1 MGKDE
6 EVGFRHSQALLPHTH
21 IPTTYNTD
29 PMLKHLHISNYALIE
44 SLDIDLC
51 DGFSVITGETGAG
64 KSILLGAIGLIT
76 GGRADLTA
84 IQSGKQR
91 CTLEATFDIHGY
103 HLESLFQEEDLDYDP
118 GECII
123 RRELTT
129 NGKSRAFIND
139 TPTTV
144 ATLKRLGNYL
154 IDIHSQ
160 HQNLLLGQ
168 EDFQLSVLDTVAAS
182 PALHRSYSE
191 AYAHWKATSK
201 ALAKASTE
209 LEENRKDED
218 YLRFL
223 VTELADFRPEAG
235 EDDTLRQQCDT
246 LEHAQDIRM
255 AMMQGYGNLS
265 DGDTPVT
272 DTLRQVRNMISS
284 IQPYF
289 PHAVELAERLE
300 SCRIELQ
307 DIADTMESE
316 AEGIECDPEML
327 ERVQSRLNT
336 LYALEQK
343 HHVATSDELATLLAD
358 MQERLS
364 QMDNSDEYL
373 DRLRQEKAAALAKV
387 HDMAKRITGTRT
399 KAAKKVEKAI
409 IAMLKTLGMPNV
421 RFAVDM
427 TPTEPGA
434 NGMDKVAFLFSAN
447 PGADMQNISQV
458 ASGGETARVMLSLKA
473 LLSNVT
479 SLPTIIFDEIDTGVS
494 GHIAESM
501 ARIMQQMGQQGRQVI
516 SITHLP
522 QIAAMGSHHYKVSKD
537 VSDNETRSHITS
549 LTNDERVGEIA
560 NMLSGSNVTPEA
572 VSNARALLGL

>member
-1 MGKDE
+1 
-6 EVGFRHSQALLPHTH
+6 
-21 IPTTYNTD
+21 
-29 PMLKHLHISNYALIE
+29 MLKHLHISNYALIE
-44 SLDIDLC
+44 SLDIDLYE
-51 DGFSVITGETGAG
+51 DFSVITGETGAG

-91 CTLEATFDIHGY
+91 CTIEATFDIHGY
-103 HLESLFQEEDLDYDP
+103 NLEPIFQEEDLDYDP
-118 GECII
+118 SECII
-123 RRELTT
+123 RRELTS

-168 EDFQLSVLDTVAAS
+168 KDFQLSVLDTVAAS
-182 PALHRSYSE
+182 TDLRKTYSE
-191 AYAHWKATSK
+191 AYKHWKNTAKALSK
-201 ALAKASTE
+201 ARAE

-223 VTELADFRPEAG
+223 VSELSDFRPEEG
-235 EDDTLRQQCDT
+235 EDETLRRQCDT

-255 AMMQGYGNLS
+255 ALMQGYGRIS
-265 DGDTPVT
+265 EGDEPIT
-272 DTLRQVRNMISS
+272 DIIRQVRNQISS
-284 IQPYF
+284 IQSYF
-289 PHAVELAERLE
+289 PQSEELAERLE

-316 AEGIECDPEML
+316 AEKIDCDPELL
-327 ERVQSRLNT
+327 ERTQSRLNT
-336 LYALEQK
+336 LYSLEQK
-343 HHVATSDELATLLAD
+343 HHVSTSDELKSLLAE
-358 MQERLS
+358 MQKQLEM
-364 QMDNSDEYL
+364 MDNSDEYL
-373 DRLRQEKAAALAKV
+373 QKLQQEEAEALARVHELAKQITQARSKAA
-387 HDMAKRITGTRT
+387 G
-399 KAAKKVEKAI
+399 KVEKAI
-409 IAMLKTLGMPNV
+409 VSTLKTLGMPNV
-421 RFAVDM
+421 RFSVGM
-427 TPTEPGA
+427 TTCSEPGEK
-434 NGMDKVAFLFSAN
+434 GMDKVTFLFSAN
-447 PGADMQNISQV
+447 PGAEMQNISQV

-494 GHIAESM
+494 GHIAEAM
-501 ARIMQQMGQQGRQVI
+501 AHIMKQMGQQGRQVI

-522 QIAAMGSHHYKVSKD
+522 QIAALGTHHYKVSKD
-537 VSDNETRSHITS
+537 VSGNETRSHINS
-549 LTNDERVGEIA
+549 LTQEERISEIA

-572 VSNARALLGL
+572 INNARALLGL